1 MLLSFRTARSY
12 YFHTIFFLILASAIC
27 GCSKHSRTPNNNLYE
42 VKINDKIVYVEVA
55 STREKR
61 MLGLMYRDKLDKDHG
76 MLFIYPQEQI
86 LSFWMK
92 NTKIPL
98 SIAFIGPDGTI
109 TQIES
114 MFPKSLISHKSK
126 DKVRYALEMEKGW
139 FKKNNIRAGNKV
151 SFSPEINNI
160 NVN

>member
-1 MLLSFRTARSY
+1 MLLSFRITRNY
-12 YFHTIFFLILASAIC
+12 YFHTIFFLILTLAIC
-27 GCSKHSRTPNNNLYE
+27 SCSKHSRTPNNNLYE

-98 SIAFIGPDGTI
+98 SIAFIGPDGI
-109 TQIES
+109 IMQIES
-114 MFPKSLISHKSK
+114 MFPKSLIAHKSK

-139 FKKNNIRAGNKV
+139 FNKNNIKAGNRA
-151 SFSPEINNI
+151 SFSTGINNI

>member
-1 MLLSFRTARSY
+1 MLLSLRVTRSY
-12 YFHTIFFLILASAIC
+12 YFHAIFFLVLAPTIC
-27 GCSKHSRTPNNNLYE
+27 SCSKHSRTPNNNLYE
-42 VKINDKIVYVEVA
+42 VNINDKSAYVEVA
-55 STREKR
+55 STREER

-98 SIAFIGPDGTI
+98 SIAFIGSDGI
-109 TQIES
+109 IMQIES
-114 MFPKSLISHKSK
+114 MFPKSLIAHKSK

-139 FKKNNIRAGNKV
+139 FKKNNIKAGNRV
-151 SFSPEINNI
+151 GFSTGINNI
-160 NVN
+160 SVN